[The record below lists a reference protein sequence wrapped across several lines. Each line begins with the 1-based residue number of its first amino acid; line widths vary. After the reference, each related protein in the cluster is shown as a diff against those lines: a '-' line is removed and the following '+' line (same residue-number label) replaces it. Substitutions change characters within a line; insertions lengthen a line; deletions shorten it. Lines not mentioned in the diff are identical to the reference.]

1 MANEVPS
8 PKVPFYVV
16 VQKTGKKSMEDSYNS
31 IVAIFSGSCLLVN
44 DAGPWNNLDR
54 VGAGV
59 WSGFI
64 FFLAGTFNML
74 TARYRISRLIIANLV
89 MGIIATLSGVV
100 LISIG
105 SLRFT
110 DVIPFHRGPVD
121 EYRKSAGFNI
131 LLLITGLVEILLGII
146 SSSLSCKASCCRQSE
161 NTTSMRSRV
170 MFSQAGGLDQ
180 AQIITLANQIQERRD
195 LEGDELFPQPPPY
208 DDVTLVV

>member
-31 IVAIFSGSCLLVN
+31 IVANFSGSCLLVN
-44 DAGPWNNLDR
+44 DAGPWNYLDR

-100 LISIG
+100 LVSIG

-121 EYRKSAGFNI
+121 EHRKSAGFYI

-146 SSSLSCKASCCRQSE
+146 SSSLSCRATCCRESE
-161 NTTSMRSRV
+161 NTPSMRSKV

-208 DDVTLVV
+208 DDVTLV